1 MEIDRTM
8 AVKSAAE
15 MPSMNAK
22 TNGISA
28 PTETATAIPSI
39 LNKIPSINV
48 EQKQKGAEKAIKDGG
63 KSEPETLL
71 SKSKEIPP
79 KFVGKKDSSE
89 VGSSAAEQKWSQ
101 VIFCMFTIQFIYS
114 EILFDTFSP
123 SQIFAL
129 TLTNSSFLFF
139 FENIS

>member
-1 MEIDRTM
+1 MPTKTMEIDRTSM

-48 EQKQKGAEKAIKDGG
+48 EQKQKGAEKAVKDGG
-63 KSEPETLL
+63 KSELETLL
-71 SKSKEIPP
+71 SKSKEVPP
-79 KFVGKKDSSE
+79 VFVGKKDSYE

-101 VIFCMFTIQFIYS
+101 V
-114 EILFDTFSP
+114 
-123 SQIFAL
+123 
-129 TLTNSSFLFF
+129 
-139 FENIS
+139 